1 MEEGFPWWSRRLGAG
16 AGHCSASLF
25 SFVSCSPPCCR
36 QGRLH
41 FLDNGRAV
49 QLLGRVVSAVWS
61 QSSHVGCRYRIH
73 TWGLLAQLAPQVAC
87 SWDRDELPPGAWG
100 RGMSWWGGGGGG
112 GQFVSSALLRGA
124 PLRWAP
130 SSCTDC
136 RAQGAMGVLQP
147 GSSLLRKKEH
157 VAALESVSGSAW
169 ALATLDA
176 SPCALLHLFL
186 PPFSTGEGRADV
198 L

>member
-1 MEEGFPWWSRRLGAG
+1 MMEEGFPWWSRRLGAG

-112 GQFVSSALLRGA
+112 GSLS
-124 PLRWAP
+124 PL
-130 SSCTDC
+130 
-136 RAQGAMGVLQP
+136 
-147 GSSLLRKKEH
+147 
-157 VAALESVSGSAW
+157 
-169 ALATLDA
+169 
-176 SPCALLHLFL
+176 
-186 PPFSTGEGRADV
+186 PF
-198 L
+198 